1 MYWNN
6 KYIKIECR
14 IQLTIEELLE
24 VQDYLL
30 NYDFGVL
37 EEVKVVKLSWSNK
50 KKRRVKLTCW
60 GGREYVL
67 ELFNL
72 FLKLKEER

>member
-1 MYWNN
+1 MYLNN
-6 KYIKIECR
+6 KYIKLECR
-14 IQLTIEELLE
+14 IQLTIEELLQ

-30 NYDFGVL
+30 NYDFGPL
-37 EEVKVVKLSWSNK
+37 EEVKVVKLSWKNK
-50 KKRRVKLTCW
+50 SKRRIQLTCW

-72 FLKLKEER
+72 YLSLNSV